1 MLFPGAMTFQTRRF
15 LHPSHLPVR
24 NLFTFRGYDNLTP
37 LPGSAIYVICALAL
51 TTSSPAGNSDMSF
64 YIDQQLVGTFAQS
77 APGTSGYQYNVTVYA
92 NSALTYGTHTFTIQ
106 NGHVNGPKSLVL
118 LDRIIYT

>member
-1 MLFPGAMTFQTRRF
+1 
-15 LHPSHLPVR
+15 
-24 NLFTFRGYDNLTP
+24 
-37 LPGSAIYVICALAL
+37 
-51 TTSSPAGNSDMSF
+51 MSF
-64 YIDQQLVGTFAQS
+64 YIDQQLVGTFVQS

-92 NSALTYGTHTFTIQ
+92 NSALTYGTHTLTIQ